1 MSDPRFP
8 QSAPPDPAR
17 DPASAWRVMRR
28 GSRYNIL
35 GPQGR
40 VFGKY
45 QSASVAGPRWEELT
59 HTPWPYES
67 SAYERGLRLWEL
79 GLIPREQ
86 VGARQIMPGN
96 AKLDNTT
103 FEKDDGAEKI
113 DPIFDAPPEPAAV
126 PVVTAR
132 SPVVIVIPSPGRA
145 LPAPRFDLQTHE
157 QQMAALKQNPALL
170 FLPDVR
176 AVLQNEVDYHRSQAR
191 WAQHLLNLLARY
203 ERQQRRE
210 RPAPVAATT
219 ITAKHIAWQEQQI
232 NAAALASL
240 SC

>member
-1 MSDPRFP
+1 
-8 QSAPPDPAR
+8 
-17 DPASAWRVMRR
+17 MRR

-67 SAYERGLRLWEL
+67 SAYARGLRLWEL

-86 VGARQIMPGN
+86 VGARNIKPDESKAENSMSHKGDTPEQG
-96 AKLDNTT
+96 
-103 FEKDDGAEKI
+103 EKTPDVA
-113 DPIFDAPPEPAAV
+113 PEPVAK
-126 PVVTAR
+126 PAR
-132 SPVVIVIPSPGRA
+132 PVVIMIPPPCRA
-145 LPAPRFDLQTHE
+145 LPVPRLDLEAHAQHMT
-157 QQMAALKQNPALL
+157 ALKRNPALL
-170 FLPDVR
+170 FSPEMR
-176 AVLQNEVDYHRSQAR
+176 SVLQNEVDYHRPQAR

-203 ERQQRRE
+203 ERQQQRE
-210 RPAPVAATT
+210 RPAPVAAATV
-219 ITAKHIAWQEQQI
+219 TAKHIAWQEQRI